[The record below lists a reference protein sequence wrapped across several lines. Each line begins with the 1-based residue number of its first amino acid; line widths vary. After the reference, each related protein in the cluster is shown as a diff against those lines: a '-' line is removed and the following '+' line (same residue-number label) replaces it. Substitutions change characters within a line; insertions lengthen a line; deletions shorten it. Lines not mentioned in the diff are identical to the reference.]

1 MGAVKDARGD
11 AARRKTQLARRG
23 RIRRLVM
30 SMDRRSFVK
39 AGAALAAGSALI
51 ANAAFATEDTASNS
65 ADEVAASGE
74 ADGTVKASGGVQ
86 DGKYVTKALGHEN
99 YIYMET
105 TFAGGAIANCRCLRN
120 DETVGVGTYPCEQ
133 LPAKIVEAQSVE
145 VDALSGA
152 TLTSLAIKRAV
163 REAID
168 NAGGDSTVDFCTPV
182 ETPADGGPQEAAVDV
197 VVVGAGTA
205 GLICAARLLEM
216 GYTVQLFEKQD
227 IPGGSMSMTY
237 GGVAAA
243 GSQLQA
249 NYALG
254 RFDDNPMFNVEAML
268 SLLSAYINPDHDRFD
283 GAMPFQNAMYHNS
296 GALVDWLHSIGVGF
310 YTMGVNSAYGITP
323 YLAPG
328 CYEGG
333 CGYAMEFLV
342 DRVGALGGTI
352 VYGTKVTG
360 LTQDE
365 NGIVTGVTAEGKDGS
380 TWTVTA
386 NATVLATGGY
396 GASQEMLEKYSPNYA
411 GYIFNCS
418 PCSTG
423 DGIEMGAAIGAAV
436 ECTDR
441 ELGAFLSSDGS
452 DGSFFELAFLYQ
464 TTPGIMVN
472 INGDQFGNITSD
484 NHGMQARALMD
495 PANGE
500 TFYHIFDESAAVT
513 TKKNDTYAFD
523 TYAAIFDRGLVMHF
537 DTVEQAAEEL
547 NLPNLAATIEKNNE
561 VALTGEPDEWGRKVV
576 PFIDTREGIYA
587 IKVIPTFYLTT
598 GGLAI
603 DTATHVLREDG
614 SVIGCLYA
622 AGDVCGSVEE
632 KDGCNYK
639 MGFDA
644 AMTFGYIMADTINS
658 DLASVGL
665 APAAP
670 VFTLE

>member
-1 MGAVKDARGD
+1 MTKD
-11 AARRKTQLARRG
+11 
-23 RIRRLVM
+23 
-30 SMDRRSFVK
+30 MDRRNFVK
-39 AGAALAAGSALI
+39 TAAGVAAGASFAAMGATALAS
-51 ANAAFATEDTASNS
+51 EK
-65 ADEVAASGE
+65 AASSAKDAAAKSAP
-74 ADGTVKASGGVQ
+74 ADAKKAAEPAKGQGVQ

-105 TFAGGAIANCRCLRN
+105 TFANGAIASCRCLRN

-133 LPAKIVEAQSVE
+133 LPAKIVEAQSVN
-145 VDALSGA
+145 VDAMTGA
-152 TLTSLAIKRAV
+152 TLTSMAIKRAV
-163 REAID
+163 KDAID
-168 NAGGDSTVDFCTPV
+168 MAGGDSSKDFAAEV
-182 ETPADGGPQEAAVDV
+182 PAPTGGTPQEAVCDV

-205 GLICAARLLEM
+205 GLICATRLLEM
-216 GYTVQLFEKQD
+216 GYSVILFEKQD
-227 IPGGSMSMTY
+227 IPGGSMGMTY

-254 RFDDNPMFNVEAML
+254 RFDDNPMFNVDAML
-268 SLLSAYINPDHDRFD
+268 ALLANYVRPEHDIHG
-283 GAMPFQNAMYHNS
+283 GAMPFQTAMYHTS
-296 GALVDWLHSIGVGF
+296 GKLVDWMHSIGIGF
-310 YTMGVNSAYGITP
+310 YTLGVNKAYGITP

-342 DRVGALGGTI
+342 DRVGALGGQVI
-352 VYGTKVTG
+352 YGTKVTG
-360 LTQDE
+360 ITQRED
-365 NGIVTGVTAEGKDGS
+365 GVVIGVTAEGKDGS
-380 TWTVTA
+380 TWTVGA

-396 GASQEMLEKYSPNYA
+396 GASKEMLTKYSPTYA
-411 GYIFNCS
+411 DYTFNCS

-423 DGIEMGAAIGAAV
+423 DGIELGVSVGGYT
-436 ECTDR
+436 ECMDR

-495 PANGE
+495 PANGA
-500 TFYHIFDESAAVT
+500 TFYHIFDEAAAVT

-523 TYAAIFDRGLVMHF
+523 TYAAIFDRGLVQHF

-561 VALTGEPDEWGRKVV
+561 VALTGEPDEWGRKKV
-576 PFIDTREGIYA
+576 PYIETRDGIYA
-587 IKVIPTFYLTT
+587 IKVLPTFYLTT

-614 SVIGCLYA
+614 SIIGCLYA

-632 KDGCNYK
+632 KDGANYK

-644 AMTFGYIMADTINS
+644 AMAFGYIMADTINT

-665 APAAP
+665 APAA
-670 VFTLE
+670 E

>member
-1 MGAVKDARGD
+1 MDMT
-11 AARRKTQLARRG
+11 RRN
-23 RIRRLVM
+23 
-30 SMDRRSFVK
+30 FVK
-39 AGAALAAGSALI
+39 AGTAVAAASALAASSIAL
-51 ANAAFATEDTASNS
+51 
-65 ADEVAASGE
+65 ADEAAAEETAEE
-74 ADGTVKASGGVQ
+74 APAEEPAAEEAPAATGVQ
-86 DGKYVTKALGHEN
+86 DGKYVTSALGHEN

-105 TFAGGAIANCRCLRN
+105 TFRGGAIANCRCLRN

-133 LPAKIVEAQSVE
+133 LPAKILEAQSVE

-152 TLTSLAIKRAV
+152 TLTSMAIKKAV
-163 REAID
+163 RQAITD
-168 NAGGDSTVDFCTPV
+168 AGGDPTVDFC
-182 ETPADGGPQEAAVDV
+182 EPAPTAWTAPELPAEVDV
-197 VVVGAGTA
+197 AVIGAGTA
-205 GLICAARLLEM
+205 GLICATRLLEM
-216 GYTVQLFEKQD
+216 GYSVALLEKQD
-227 IPGGSMSMTY
+227 IPGGSMGMTY

-254 RFDDNPMFNVEAML
+254 RFDDNPMFNVDAML
-268 SLLSAYINPDHDRFD
+268 AVLANYINPDHDTHD
-283 GAMPFQNAMYHNS
+283 GAMPFQTTMYHNT

-352 VYGTKVTG
+352 AYGVKATA
-360 LTQDE
+360 LNQDE
-365 NGIVTGVTAEGKDGS
+365 TGAVTGVTAEGKDGTPITLS
-380 TWTVTA
+380 A
-386 NATVLATGGY
+386 KATVLATGGY

-423 DGIEMGAAIGAAV
+423 EGIEMGVAAGGYT

-441 ELGAFLSSDGS
+441 ELGAFLSTDGS
-452 DGSFFELAFLYQ
+452 DGSWFEVAFLYQ

-472 INGDQFGNITSD
+472 VNGDQFGNITSD

-495 PANGE
+495 EANGGV
-500 TFYHIFDESAAVT
+500 FYHIFDEAAAVT

-523 TYAAIFDRGLVMHF
+523 TYAALFDRGLVQHF
-537 DTVEQAAEEL
+537 DTVEEAAEAL

-561 VALTGEPDEWGRKVV
+561 VSLTGEPDEWGRKVV
-576 PFIDTREGIYA
+576 PFIDTRTGVYA
-587 IKVIPTFYLTT
+587 LKVLPTFYLTT

-603 DTATHVLREDG
+603 DTTDHVLREDG
-614 SVIGCLYA
+614 SVIPNLYA
-622 AGDVCGSVEE
+622 AGDVCGSIEE

-644 AMTFGYIMADTINS
+644 AMAFGYIMADSINT
-658 DLASVGL
+658 DLGGAT
-665 APAAP
+665 A
-670 VFTLE
+670 